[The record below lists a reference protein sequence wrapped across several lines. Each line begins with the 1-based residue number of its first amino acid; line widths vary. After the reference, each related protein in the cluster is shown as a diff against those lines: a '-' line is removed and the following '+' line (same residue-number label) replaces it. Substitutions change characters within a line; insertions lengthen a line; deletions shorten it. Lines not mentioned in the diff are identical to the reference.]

1 MEALLLGLVVLAC
14 SVGMGLLMWMMMR
27 GSRGPESAV
36 QELARLRAE
45 VDQLRASG
53 FIEAAA
59 GVRR

>member
-14 SVGMGLLMWMMMR
+14 SVGMGLLMWMMI
-27 GSRGPESAV
+27 RGPESAV